1 MVIKTSLAPPPPE
14 RPDNRA
20 QRYLR
25 ALEHVLLTQ
34 HDEFKDDR
42 QADWN
47 CLIQLWQSLVPDEPA
62 MAQARSS
69 SPRSSS
75 STSQARSALL
85 SLEGVILAK
94 VYQRQSDGDA
104 DLDCLVQL
112 WYSLVLEDDL
122 APSSQPNSSDT
133 KQTPKPPS
141 PGMTALWRQVI
152 DEISVDSSLLGLVL
166 EHQTCLVEIRQTE
179 VQVLVKTGWLRNVR
193 SDSVLIEQV
202 IQSVL
207 GRTDLQLKL
216 KRVASLPGE
225 TEPPA

>member
-1 MVIKTSLAPPPPE
+1 
-14 RPDNRA
+14 
-20 QRYLR
+20 
-25 ALEHVLLTQ
+25 
-34 HDEFKDDR
+34 
-42 QADWN
+42 
-47 CLIQLWQSLVPDEPA
+47 
-62 MAQARSS
+62 
-69 SPRSSS
+69 
-75 STSQARSALL
+75 
-85 SLEGVILAK
+85 
-94 VYQRQSDGDA
+94 
-104 DLDCLVQL
+104 
-112 WYSLVLEDDL
+112 
-122 APSSQPNSSDT
+122 
-133 KQTPKPPS
+133 
-141 PGMTALWRQVI
+141 MTALWRQVI